1 MGLFDGYDNS
11 RGSSAEVAEL
21 LGLPVILV
29 MNARSTAYTVAA
41 VLYGFKHFR
50 PEVRIAG
57 AVFNFVGTEAHYAYL
72 KQACRDAGVEA
83 LGYLPRCE
91 EIEIPSRHLG
101 LNIGSDFCFEAF
113 ADRIA
118 AQVEATVDIDRL
130 LAITDT
136 AFTTKQEEMPAHQ
149 GAPLRISVGRDEAF
163 NFMYPEN
170 IRALEQY
177 GEITYFSPLRDKA
190 LPPSDFVYLPGGYP
204 EFYLEQLSGNEEMRR
219 SVAAYCEG
227 NGLLLAECG
236 GMMYLCESIR
246 DEEGKEYPMCGFLP
260 QTASMEGMKLR
271 LGYRKIVI
279 NGKEYR
285 GHEFHYSRILPGE
298 TPLGT
303 IGKAYNAKGLSVE
316 TPVYRKGR
324 VTAGYTHF
332 YRTGAGHSLLEIA
345 QESEGCNE
353 QDR

>member
-1 MGLFDGYDNS
+1 M
-11 RGSSAEVAEL
+11 
-21 LGLPVILV
+21 
-29 MNARSTAYTVAA
+29 
-41 VLYGFKHFR
+41 
-50 PEVRIAG
+50 
-57 AVFNFVGTEAHYAYL
+57 
-72 KQACRDAGVEA
+72 
-83 LGYLPRCE
+83 
-91 EIEIPSRHLG
+91 
-101 LNIGSDFCFEAF
+101 
-113 ADRIA
+113 
-118 AQVEATVDIDRL
+118 
-130 LAITDT
+130 
-136 AFTTKQEEMPAHQ
+136 
-149 GAPLRISVGRDEAF
+149 
-163 NFMYPEN
+163 
-170 IRALEQY
+170 
-177 GEITYFSPLRDKA
+177 
-190 LPPSDFVYLPGGYP
+190 
-204 EFYLEQLSGNEEMRR
+204 EQLSGNGEMRR
-219 SVAAYCEG
+219 SVATYCEG

-285 GHEFHYSRILPGE
+285 GHEFHYSRILPSE

-303 IGKAYNAKGLSVE
+303 IGKAYNAKGMAVD

-345 QESEGCNE
+345 QEPEESNE